1 MAKMIYKLTYE
12 NLLDENLL
20 EQYIY
25 PNLELNYYY
34 NEEFDE
40 KFYID
45 LALKGF
51 ITIWYE
57 ENGIEYLLPEMQ
69 YEYAVLDFEQ
79 LHISKKVTKLLK
91 QNSYEVFVD
100 QYYEEVIAQLQTF
113 HENSWFQ
120 GKYIKLLEKLL
131 KTHYKKEL
139 FSLKVFGIKDKATG
153 VIVAAELGYST
164 YKNSVYT
171 SLSGFCLR
179 EKQYNHYGNLQMVLL
194 AKHLH
199 QKNYIFWNLGHPYME
214 YKLHLGAKVI
224 KRQELINRLK
234 KIIIS

>member
-1 MAKMIYKLTYE
+1 MAKMIYKLTHE
-12 NLLDENLL
+12 NILDVDLL
-20 EQYIY
+20 ERYIY

-57 ENGIEYLLPEMQ
+57 EDGKEYLLPEMQ
-69 YEYAVLDFEQ
+69 YEYAVLDFEY
-79 LHISKKVTKLLK
+79 LHISKKVKKLLK
-91 QNSYEVFVD
+91 QNRYEVFID
-100 QYYEEVIAQLQTF
+100 QHHKEVISKLQTF

-120 GKYIKLLEKLL
+120 GKYIKLLENLL
-131 KTHYKKEL
+131 KTDYKKEL
-139 FSLKVFGIKDKATG
+139 FSLNIFGIKNKVTDT
-153 VIVAAELGYST
+153 IVAAELGYST
-164 YKNSVYT
+164 YKNRVYT

-194 AKHLH
+194 AKHL
-199 QKNYIFWNLGHPYME
+199 QEKNYTFWNLGHPYME
-214 YKLHLGAKVI
+214 YKLQLGAKII
-224 KRQELINRLK
+224 KREELINRLK